1 MIKQCHFVRWRWR
14 SYCSLFPRV
23 VPVDNP
29 SSIPAKSGP
38 LICLPV
44 DGGLLLF
51 PISSVLVQP
60 CINSVYLRRRLRVY
74 ICVCVRVCLRHC
86 RYESMSIFG
95 SVTEKIWSIVGLSM
109 VCVQVMMRLLKICPT
124 LDSGIW
130 RHPLS
135 QKIRK
140 VWYSWFRFPI
150 LLKFGLIYCIAHS
163 FRKQLKANWILA
175 FS

>member
-14 SYCSLFPRV
+14 SYRSLFPRV

-74 ICVCVRVCLRHC
+74 MCVRVCLRHC

-95 SVTEKIWSIVGLSM
+95 SVTDKSG
-109 VCVQVMMRLLKICPT
+109 RLLGCRWSVCRWWWGCWKICPT

-150 LLKFGLIYCIAHS
+150 LLKFGFIYSKYI
-163 FRKQLKANWILA
+163 
-175 FS
+175 

>member
-14 SYCSLFPRV
+14 SYRSLFPRV

-74 ICVCVRVCLRHC
+74 MCVRACVFASLQVWVYEYFWFCYGKNLVDCWVVDGLCAGDDEAVENLSDFRLRDLT
-86 RYESMSIFG
+86 SSII
-95 SVTEKIWSIVGLSM
+95 TEDQKSLIFL
-109 VCVQVMMRLLKICPT
+109 VQVSNP
-124 LDSGIW
+124 
-130 RHPLS
+130 P
-135 QKIRK
+135 K
-140 VWYSWFRFPI
+140 VWVHI
-150 LLKFGLIYCIAHS
+150 LRRTQF
-163 FRKQLKANWILA
+163 
-175 FS
+175 